1 MVQLL
6 QKSLVVSCE
15 VKDTFAK
22 WPSSFTTK
30 GIKNICAHQELCE
43 SVISRFFFS
52 SFFGVGA
59 CRILFPQSRNGSCV
73 PYFGKSLN
81 RWAVRE
87 VQLLADLFTMTIPL
101 LGIYPREMKMYVC
114 VYIYI
119 YIHTLLQRVAMG
131 LAMPVIKELTEPEVW
146 VESEIC

>member
-1 MVQLL
+1 
-6 QKSLVVSCE
+6 
-15 VKDTFAK
+15 
-22 WPSSFTTK
+22 
-30 GIKNICAHQELCE
+30 
-43 SVISRFFFS
+43 
-52 SFFGVGA
+52 
-59 CRILFPQSRNGSCV
+59 
-73 PYFGKSLN
+73 
-81 RWAVRE
+81 
-87 VQLLADLFTMTIPL
+87 MTIPL